1 MNGQDKDMRRRELE
15 APAVVDMTCILIA
28 STWRPM
34 ETVLRSPLFS
44 QREVN
49 RGMIETRVHIV
60 DRGMNQTS

>member
-1 MNGQDKDMRRRELE
+1 MNGQDKVMRRREPE

-34 ETVLRSPLFS
+34 ETALMPPLFS

-49 RGMIETRVHIV
+49 RGMIDIRVHIV
-60 DRGMNQTS
+60 DRGMNQKS